1 MESTIIMADLLNL
14 PPTRSTLLHL
24 QQELEQARRGY
35 DLLERKREVLA
46 RELLLLIHDAEKA
59 EAEAR
64 KCFSAA
70 YDALTEAR
78 MRMGTDRLN
87 SISLAPTAKM
97 EARVAQRS
105 VMGVI
110 VPLVNLDIEPL
121 PLAYGLGDTSAAL
134 DEARERWIDV
144 AQVLGRLA
152 ETTTTVWRL
161 SIELQKTMR
170 RVNALEHIVIP
181 RYEATIHHISSTLEE
196 QEREAFVRAKSVKA
210 LLTNSATD
218 RLQRGDSHLE
228 EQHD

>member
-1 MESTIIMADLLNL
+1 MESTIIMADLFNL
-14 PPTRSTLLHL
+14 PPTRSTLLQL

-35 DLLERKREVLA
+35 ELLERKREVLA
-46 RELLLLIHDAEKA
+46 RELLLLINDAEKA

-64 KCFSAA
+64 TCFGAA
-70 YDALTEAR
+70 YDALTETR
-78 MRMGTDRLN
+78 MRMGADRLHWA
-87 SISLAPTAKM
+87 SLAPTAKM
-97 EARVAQRS
+97 NARVAPRS

-110 VPLVNLDIEPL
+110 VPLVNLDITPL
-121 PLAYGLGDTSAAL
+121 PLPYGLGDTSAAL
-134 DEARERWIDV
+134 DEARERWVDV

-170 RVNALEHIVIP
+170 RVNALEHILIP
-181 RYEATIHHISSTLEE
+181 QYEATIHHISSTLEE

-210 LLTNSATD
+210 LLTNSATK
-218 RLQRGDSHLE
+218 RLQRRDSHLE